1 MARCRPALLCNSD
14 RFPFQSLDPSKAKLC
29 KPLLSKP
36 FCQLNRPIVQ
46 HCLNHD
52 YCSDQC
58 LFSTPILQLSRS
70 GHIHSLTIGLVFVRS
85 VPFWFRSKILCPPL
99 VLLCSKSPAP
109 LFWSENIW
117 PLPFLIWWYLP
128 PWFWPNE
135 GAVGVWGSFWSMDIY
150 PSLVLFWVWG
160 GSGIRGGY
168 EDVSH
173 SLALIKKYWP
183 FPLFWSQI
191 DLRMR
196 EQWGFEEDMKE
207 ALWNSKVFQC
217 DDDNDR
223 KRDNHQ
229 NNYALWNWKQFKR
242 IIMMIVII
250 AMKTMLSGTWR
261 HFKRNLG
268 DSRTWRSIR
277 SIHC

>member
-1 MARCRPALLCNSD
+1 MPIFCFKSVKIYTGQKNLHWRRQWRQWQLWGMHPFFDNRFSFCSFCSLLVSIQNSLSSPG
-14 RFPFQSLDPSKAKLC
+14 FVLFQESC
-29 KPLLSKP
+29 
-36 FCQLNRPIVQ
+36 
-46 HCLNHD
+46 
-52 YCSDQC
+52 
-58 LFSTPILQLSRS
+58 
-70 GHIHSLTIGLVFVRS
+70 
-85 VPFWFRSKILCPPL
+85 
-99 VLLCSKSPAP
+99 P
-109 LFWSENIW
+109 LFWSQNIW
-117 PLPFLIWWYLP
+117 PLPFLIWSYLP

-135 GAVGVWGSFWSMDIY
+135 GAVGVWGSFWSTDIY